1 MTNLKNLL
9 IIYGLLNDISANL
22 MILIDHIS
30 DTEEFELIE
39 TMEDVNF
46 ELSNWIKLLIEFEP
60 HLEELDLIELISAIN
75 NDFPLIE
82 FDLNEQ
88 IFNLNHS
95 DSLYGFMKLKGNLLN
110 IKNLFKAKNFNR
122 ETQTLVNLINKSQ
135 SLINI
140 IKECS

>member
-95 DSLYGFMKLKGNLLN
+95 DSLHGFMKLKGNLLN